1 MKNGAVVHRARDEEE
16 LRLFLIGWASRLSL
30 RRRGQIE
37 AGSTKEPPSHPS
49 RRGLSIRL
57 NRFDFLVD
65 QVYDFRCLFIIG
77 GSIDHPYS
85 GNRPAIA

>member
-49 RRGLSIRL
+49 
-57 NRFDFLVD
+57 
-65 QVYDFRCLFIIG
+65 G
-77 GSIDHPYS
+77 GGYGRTIV
-85 GNRPAIA
+85 